1 MMYWD
6 NQILLFAAMHRSD
19 GLDGFFRALTWLGSL
34 YLLAPLAVLIA
45 AALLSLQRYREAGLL
60 LIGLGGAALW
70 VHIAKILFDRPRP
83 DLVQPLIALPAD
95 ASFPSA
101 HTVQIVA
108 FALCMVLIIRRTFP
122 EWQLLAMV
130 VAFVLAVVV
139 GASRIYLQVH
149 FPSDVLAGVALGIAW
164 VALVHKAL

>member
-1 MMYWD
+1 MYWD

-19 GLDGFFRALTWLGSL
+19 GLDGFFRAVTWLGSL
-34 YLLAPLAVLIA
+34 YVLTPLAVLIT

-70 VHIAKILFDRPRP
+70 VYLAKIFFDRPRP

-95 ASFPSA
+95 SSFPSA

-108 FALCMVLIIRRTFP
+108 FALCMVLIIRRTLP
-122 EWQLLAMV
+122 EWQFAAMV
-130 VAFVLAVVV
+130 VACVVAVVV